1 MDDQQQLHSEA
12 KALVPDLLAQ
22 LPREVWSV
30 KAAVLQWLA
39 AIVHVVPLPATVVY
53 GIARTVERTLE
64 EPKYAQVKLRCIDV
78 FRSGL
83 EGVNAALFVALPTA
97 ELVDANVSTTATAA
111 AAAVADEA
119 TFSIRD
125 RIIRPCLR
133 TLALDTTAEVLEAV
147 ASLQQRLGA

>member
-1 MDDQQQLHSEA
+1 MDDQQQLQSEA

-39 AIVHVVPLPATVVY
+39 AIVHVVPLPATVIY
-53 GIARTVERTLE
+53 SIARTVERTLE

-78 FRSGL
+78 FRLGL
-83 EGVNAALFVALPTA
+83 EGINTALFVALPTA
-97 ELVDANVSTTATAA
+97 ELVDANVSTTATA